1 MMLLY
6 YEVLVVWWIQ
16 FRFLLYDFFILSL
29 QKMADYHVGCIVII
43 IIITNGGFERVLCY
57 VLPPLVGLILVVVLL
72 VVVVKCD

>member
-1 MMLLY
+1 MLLY

-43 IIITNGGFERVLCY
+43 ITNGVLRGFY
-57 VLPPLVGLILVVVLL
+57 VTFFRH
-72 VVVVKCD
+72 